1 MTDKMYKL
9 KDELCRE
16 LESMQGK
23 NLSPTSVDYIH
34 KLVVSIEKLMKTEVI
49 EMELEEGES
58 ERRGYSRDGDGGR
71 WHAEGSYRGGR
82 SGNGAS
88 YDDGGGGSS
97 RNENGG
103 SYDAGGSS
111 YGRRRDG
118 MGRFSRDDGKK
129 QMIDRLHRLMEDAQ
143 GEHERTVIRECIA
156 QVENM

>member
-97 RNENGG
+97 Y
-103 SYDAGGSS
+103 S
-111 YGRRRDG
+111 RRRDR
-118 MGRFSRDDGKK
+118 MGRYSRDDGKEDFMEK
-129 QMIDRLHRLMEDAQ
+129 LHEMMQDVHTPE
-143 GEHERTVIRECIA
+143 ERETLKKLIRRFEEI
-156 QVENM
+156 E

>member
-1 MTDKMYKL
+1 MTDKMHKL

-58 ERRGYSRDGDGGR
+58 ERRGYSRDGGYGREGGR
-71 WHAEGSYRGGR
+71 WHAEGSYADG
-82 SGNGAS
+82 S
-88 YDDGGGGSS
+88 GGGGSS

-129 QMIDRLHRLMEDAQ
+129 QMIDRLHRIMEDAS